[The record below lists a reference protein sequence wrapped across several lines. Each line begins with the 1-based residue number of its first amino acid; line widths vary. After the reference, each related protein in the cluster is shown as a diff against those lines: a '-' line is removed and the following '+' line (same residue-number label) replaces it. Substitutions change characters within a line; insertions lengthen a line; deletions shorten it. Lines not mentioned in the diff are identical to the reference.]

1 MDQRNQMIV
10 FIHSESL
17 KTISKVIKSLDV
29 GKMWGKNKQKR
40 HPSYLEWR
48 LV

>member
-1 MDQRNQMIV
+1 MYYLIIMYFADHKSALVV
-10 FIHSESL
+10 F
-17 KTISKVIKSLDV
+17 V